1 MLANPNP
8 ENEHVGVDDEGLY
21 LLDLPPPPIAQLPTQ
36 LPPPPEV
43 EIQAEIPPP
52 SSATERECPSHVPDE
67 HSETDSDASSVS
79 DDDNDPEMDPDEADE
94 MVKDHEP
101 DYMAPVDYDKNNP
114 PMCVG
119 SMYADMFKF
128 KMALATHVAIKENRY
143 FIQKSDTGRYR
154 VYCLWRND
162 GCPWRIHASTM
173 RDGKTFR

>member
-101 DYMAPVDYDKNNP
+101 DYMAPIDYDKNNP
-114 PMCVG
+114 PPCVLEAC
-119 SMYADMFKF
+119 MQ
-128 KMALATHVAIKENRY
+128 T
-143 FIQKSDTGRYR
+143 
-154 VYCLWRND
+154 CLNLRWL
-162 GCPWRIHASTM
+162 
-173 RDGKTFR
+173 

>member
-21 LLDLPPPPIAQLPTQ
+21 LLDLPPPPIAQLPAQ

-52 SSATERECPSHVPDE
+52 SSATERECPSPVPDE
-67 HSETDSDASSVS
+67 HSKTDASSVS